1 MRKIS
6 NWLLSGIA
14 VILPIGVTIYA
25 LVWGFNLLDSV
36 LSKWTNQIFGYRIPG
51 LGIVIMLLFIM
62 VVGLLTSNV
71 IGKRILQGLQKRIS
85 KIPVI
90 KMIYNPVNKIVSDF
104 SSKNSDSFQKVVL
117 VDFPM
122 YDSKSIG
129 FVTNSHLSINGVPK
143 VSVFVPTVPNPTNGH
158 MIIIDVDKVEILD
171 ITIAEGVNMVITMG
185 SVLDKAIHTETYTI
199 RQMEDPSV
207 NLK

>member
-1 MRKIS
+1 MKKIS
-6 NWLLSGIA
+6 NWLLSGAA

-25 LVWGFNLLDSV
+25 FVWGFNLLDSF
-36 LSKWTNQIFGYRIPG
+36 LSRWMHDLIGFRIPG
-51 LGIVIMLLFIM
+51 LGIVTMLLFIL
-62 VVGLLTSNV
+62 VVGILTSNV
-71 IGKRILQGLQKRIS
+71 LGKKVLSAFQKRIG
-85 KIPVI
+85 KVPLV

-129 FVTNSHLSINGVPK
+129 FVTNSHININGQAK

-171 ITIAEGVNMVITMG
+171 ITIAEGVNMVVTMG
-185 SVLDKAIHTETYTI
+185 SVLDKSIHTETYTLK
-199 RQMEDPSV
+199 
-207 NLK
+207 NLDEI